1 MVKILI
7 IFLVLLA
14 IALFLNWS
22 NKAIVTTDYEIGSK
36 TLPEDFDGFRIIQIS
51 DLQSGTFGDNQKGL
65 LQKVRQCRPDIIVIT
80 GDLVDRNHTDYEAS
94 LKAAKGLVG
103 IAPVYYTNGN
113 HELALPVDEIA
124 KFYDDL
130 SSMGITILL
139 DRVADIKG
147 QKGQSIHLVGLSEE
161 RLYDSKA
168 DVTKRDSDYDGTLIE
183 EAVKNLMRGVPEEEF
198 AIMLAHEPQY
208 FGEYAGH
215 GVDLIFAGHAHGGQI
230 RLPFTEGLYAPG
242 QGVLPK
248 LTSGVHQKDG
258 ATMVISR
265 GLGNSV
271 FPFRV
276 FNRPE
281 VVVVTL
287 RGE

>member
-1 MVKILI
+1 MTKIIIVFLI
-7 IFLVLLA
+7 LVA

-22 NKAIVTTDYEIGSK
+22 NTAIGKTDYTFSSQR
-36 TLPEDFDGFRIIQIS
+36 LPEGFNGFKIAHIS
-51 DLQSGTFGDNQKGL
+51 DLQSGTFGDKQKDL
-65 LQKVRQCRPDIIVIT
+65 FQKVRDGEPDIIVIT
-80 GDLVDRNHTDYEAS
+80 GDLVDRNHTDYETS
-94 LKAAKGLVG
+94 LAAAKGLTE

-113 HELALPVDEIA
+113 HELALPAEEIA
-124 KFYDDL
+124 EFYDAL
-130 SSMGITILL
+130 RSMGIAILF
-139 DRVADIKG
+139 DQSGNVKG
-147 QKGQSIHLVGLSEE
+147 RKGQSIHIVGLSEE
-161 RLYDSKA
+161 RLYASKA
-168 DVTKRDSDYDGTLIE
+168 DVTKRDSDYDETVIE
-183 EAVKNLMRGVPEEEF
+183 EAMKSLTADIPKDDF
-198 AIMLAHEPQY
+198 TIMLAHEPQY
-208 FGEYAGH
+208 LSEYAGH

-230 RLPFTEGLYAPG
+230 RLPFTDGLYAPG

-248 LTSGVHQKDG
+248 MTSGIHKEKST
-258 ATMVISR
+258 AMVISR